1 MSSIFTKIINREIPA
16 HIIWEND
23 NYLAFLSIQP
33 VNPGHLLVVPK
44 KETDY
49 VFDLNDEEYKEL
61 MIMAKLL
68 ATPLQKATKA
78 KRIGLSVE
86 GFGVPHVHVHLIPIN
101 QANEM
106 DPHKVRA
113 ASDEE
118 LANMAQNIKA
128 EISKT
133 NNLN

>member
-16 HIIWEND
+16 HIVWEND